1 MLPRPALPA
10 VVLAVAVLHVA
21 LLWLLATASRPHPT
35 TPTRPAQPITVTFL
49 ESIAPTRPAT
59 PQVAPRVATTTASR
73 PAPRQTR
80 APAPARDTP
89 IEALAVPA
97 EAIAPSPVSPPPLR
111 LNSEAIRRALRD
123 EARQRSFADQ
133 ATQDLRGPVPSAFDT
148 PLAARVAGAA
158 HGDCLRGQFKGS
170 QMGLLSLPAL
180 ALAAAKGECGR

>member
-1 MLPRPALPA
+1 MLPRPALSA
-10 VVLAVAVLHVA
+10 VGLAVAALHVA

-35 TPTRPAQPITVTFL
+35 TPTRPTQPITVTFL

-80 APAPARDTP
+80 APARDTP
-89 IEALAVPA
+89 IEAPAVPA

-170 QMGLLSLPAL
+170 QMGL
-180 ALAAAKGECGR
+180 